1 LSDTENKNYL
11 YFMGKK
17 KYKFNPDT
25 LSYERVGISLKER
38 LTKLLAYLSSSVAF
52 ALVIVVVFVNLYET
66 PRSKALKREN
76 KRLLTQY
83 ELLQK
88 DLEKIENVL
97 NELQQ
102 RDDNIYR
109 VIFESEPIPSSIRRA
124 GFGGSNRYSEL
135 EDLNNAE
142 LIIETSRKMDIISK
156 QAYIQSKSYDDVL
169 KLALDKEQM
178 LASIPAIQPIAN
190 KDLKRTAS
198 GWGYRFHPIY
208 KVRKFHYGMDF
219 TAPTGT
225 PIYATGDGVVT
236 EVGGSARSRV
246 GFGLEIRI
254 DHGYGYETLYG
265 HLSAF
270 NAKRGQNVKR
280 GDIIGY
286 VGNTG
291 GSTAPHLHY
300 EVHKNSEPVNPAFF
314 YYMDLSPEE
323 YDRMIEISSNIGQT
337 LD

>member
-1 LSDTENKNYL
+1 MSGTESKMYL
-11 YFMGKK
+11 YFMAKK

-25 LSYERVGISLKER
+25 LNYERIGVSLKER
-38 LTKLLAYLSSSVAF
+38 FVKLLTYLSSSVAF
-52 ALVIVVVFVNLYET
+52 ALIMVVVFVSLYET
-66 PRSKALKREN
+66 PQSKILKREN

-88 DLEKIENVL
+88 DLGTIETVL
-97 NELQQ
+97 NEIQQ
-102 RDDNIYR
+102 RDDNLYR
-109 VIFESEPIPSSIRRA
+109 VIFESEPIPSSIREA

-135 EDLNNAE
+135 ENMSNAK
-142 LIIETSRKMDIISK
+142 LVIETTRKMDIISK
-156 QAYIQSKSYDDVL
+156 QAYIQSKSYDEVL
-169 KLALDKEQM
+169 KLALDKEEM
-178 LASIPAIQPIAN
+178 LASIPAIQPITN
-190 KDLKRTAS
+190 KDLTRTAS
-198 GWGYRFHPIY
+198 GWGYRIHPIY

-236 EVGGSARSRV
+236 VVGGSARSRV
-246 GFGLEIRI
+246 GFGLEIKV
-254 DHGYGYETLYG
+254 DHGYGYQTLYA
-265 HLSAF
+265 HLNAF
-270 NAKRGQNVKR
+270 NVKR
-280 GDIIGY
+280 GQKVKRGDVIGF

-300 EVHKNSEPVNPAFF
+300 EVFKNGANVDPTFF
-314 YYMDLSPEE
+314 YYMDLDPEE